1 MNANKSFIDI
11 MNYSDDALLEELK
24 RRIKST
30 QNNEDNFKELMA
42 ELWKANKKL
51 EESEAMKSHFIS
63 NITNEIINPFA
74 SIIGLSSNILNSK
87 PEDWQKIKQMASLIY
102 SEAFNLD
109 FQLNNIF
116 TAAKLEAGEIS
127 IDFINVDILEIIQNV
142 IALFKNEADKKQI
155 TINLNYDNVER
166 NNDDYF
172 VTDPAKF
179 RIIFS
184 NLLSNAIQYSN
195 ATGKIDIK
203 LDLKKSFI
211 NLSVK
216 DYGVGIDKF
225 NQKEIFDR
233 FIKLNNNINTLNRGH
248 GLGLSITKAL
258 LDLLEG
264 KIDLI
269 SQKNHGSEFVIYIP
283 EGKSNNIIDEFSSD
297 GNDFIF
303 DNTEKF

>member
-264 KIDLI
+264 KIDLT

-283 EGKSNNIIDEFSSD
+283 EGKSNSIIDEFSSD

>member
-1 MNANKSFIDI
+1 MNTTKTYIDI
-11 MNYSDDALLEELK
+11 MKFSDDALLEELK
-24 RRIKST
+24 RRIKNT
-30 QNNEDNFKELMA
+30 HNNEDNIKELMA

-51 EESEAMKSHFIS
+51 EESEAMKTHFIS

-74 SIIGLSSNILNSK
+74 SIIGLSSNIINAK
-87 PEDWQKIKQMASLIY
+87 AEDFPKVKQMAKLIY

-127 IDFINVDILEIIQNV
+127 IEFINVDVLEIIQHV
-142 IALFKNEADKKQI
+142 IALFKNEAEKKEL
-155 TINLNYDNVER
+155 TINLSYDNTDR

-184 NLLSNAIQYSN
+184 NLISNAIQYSN

-203 LDLKKSFI
+203 LELQKNKI
-211 NLSVK
+211 ALSVK
-216 DYGVGIDKF
+216 DFGVGIDK
-225 NQKEIFDR
+225 NSQKEIFDR
-233 FIKLNNNINTLNRGH
+233 FTKLNNNINTLNRGH
-248 GLGLSITKAL
+248 GLGLSVTKAL
-258 LDLLEG
+258 LDILEG
-264 KIDLI
+264 KIELT
-269 SQKNHGSEFVIYIP
+269 SQRNHGSEFIVTIP
-283 EGKSNNIIDEFSSD
+283 EGKSNHIIDEFSSD